1 MGSCNLALARPSP
14 KVKNACI
21 KCWNGFR
28 SLQNVHKNNVRR
40 YLGLGFAYGAPNC
53 ERYR

>member
-14 KVKNACI
+14 KVKNVCI
-21 KCWNGFR
+21 KCWNEFR

-40 YLGLGFAYGAPNC
+40 FCPVRILLSLLYTHM
-53 ERYR
+53 E